1 MRRAFLLVVPLMLAA
16 TIGQAR
22 EARLRMPDGV
32 PEAMDTLVVS
42 GHSPRRHG
50 EPVRIGPYSAL
61 ELREGHH
68 FGWEIPVGRPAL
80 RGLDA
85 GWAFTQIAIGQAP
98 VEVQCRARARTLVRG
113 DADSSLSVDLDML
126 RTRPVLV
133 CAFRSDG
140 EERHVLELFRRGE
153 RLEGTAAGPGGTYRI
168 TSLHRLEGT
177 PLPSGIPVGY
187 QVREDSGTVMVV
199 DRLNAGTVS
208 LDRSLSP
215 AQHVPLAA
223 LATALL
229 MFDPAFGDD
238 AL

>member
-1 MRRAFLLVVPLMLAA
+1 MHRAVLLVLPVMLAA
-16 TIGQAR
+16 MTGQAR
-22 EARLRMPDGV
+22 EARLRMPDGM
-32 PEAMDTLVVS
+32 PEAVDTLTVS

-61 ELREGHH
+61 ELREGDR
-68 FGWEIPVGRPAL
+68 FGWEIPLGRPAL
-80 RGLDA
+80 RGLDT

-98 VEVQCRARARTLVRG
+98 VQVQCRARARALVHG
-113 DADSSLSVDLDML
+113 DADATLSVDLDML

-153 RLEGTAAGPGGTYRI
+153 RLEGTASGPDGAYRVA
-168 TSLHRLEGT
+168 SLHGLEGT
-177 PLPSGIPVGY
+177 PLPSGTPAGY
-187 QVREDSGTVMVV
+187 QVREDGRTVMVV
-199 DRLNAGTVS
+199 DRLNAGAVS
-208 LDRSLSP
+208 LDSGLSP
-215 AQHVPLAA
+215 AQRVPLAA

-238 AL
+238 